1 MIKRKH
7 TIFKYWR
14 RPFPPR
20 IVGLN
25 FIEKDYIIKSVEF
38 TDSCKYILDKGD
50 QYDWNK
56 LFGCSF
62 GLFGIH
68 KNSARFVWRYN
79 PQTSKIEIAAYC
91 YINGERH
98 WSILYSVDVNTV
110 MNYKISVLKDSVV
123 FTVLDD
129 LVPVAKYQMHFD
141 MNLKEAPKYE
151 CGIYFGGNRR
161 APHRMQ
167 ILEHYAD

>member
-1 MIKRKH
+1 MIKKKH
-7 TIFKYWR
+7 IIFKYWR

-25 FIEKDYIIKSVEF
+25 FIEKDYIIKSFEF
-38 TDSCKYILDKGD
+38 TESCKYILDKGD
-50 QYDWNK
+50 QHDWNK

-62 GLFGIH
+62 GLFSVH

-79 PQTSKIEIAAYC
+79 PQTDKIEIATYC
-91 YINGERH
+91 YIDDERY
-98 WSILYSVDVNTV
+98 WNILYAVDVNTV
-110 MNYKISVLKDSVV
+110 MTYKISVLRDSVV
-123 FTVLDD
+123 FTILDD
-129 LVPVAKYQMHFD
+129 LVPIAKYNMHFN

-161 APHRMQ
+161 APQKIQ
-167 ILEHYAD
+167 IMEYID